1 MRKTEVV
8 KNIYSPTQKASKQL
22 NISSTDQPDLIRGS
36 KTRLFLLIVPQ
47 LPLFSPSSFFSSA
60 GKQMLRLG
68 PTRKTRHSLPPPT
81 QATEGR
87 RGRGGGDHCYRNPI
101 LSTKGGAQTPPPKER
116 RKKKRDTAHKRK
128 EGKCGKKID
137 WGFFS
142 SPSLYLPRWV
152 NK

>member
-47 LPLFSPSSFFSSA
+47 IPLLFFFSSA

-68 PTRKTRHSLPPPT
+68 PTWKTHHRLPPPPP
-81 QATEGR
+81 QATEER
-87 RGRGGGDHCYRNPI
+87 RGRGGPL
-101 LSTKGGAQTPPPKER
+101 LSKSDFIHQGRGADATAKRKER
-116 RKKKRDTAHKRK
+116 EKKRDTAHKRK
-128 EGKCGKKID
+128 EGKCGK
-137 WGFFS
+137 
-142 SPSLYLPRWV
+142 R
-152 NK
+152 